1 MMPLLKVIVD
11 ISRLV
16 WLYLYY
22 IFFFIKIFMVMVNN
36 EQTKPKQNSLIQLL
50 HY

>member
-22 IFFFIKIFMVMVNN
+22 IFFFIKIFMVMV
-36 EQTKPKQNSLIQLL
+36 EQTKQNSLIQLL